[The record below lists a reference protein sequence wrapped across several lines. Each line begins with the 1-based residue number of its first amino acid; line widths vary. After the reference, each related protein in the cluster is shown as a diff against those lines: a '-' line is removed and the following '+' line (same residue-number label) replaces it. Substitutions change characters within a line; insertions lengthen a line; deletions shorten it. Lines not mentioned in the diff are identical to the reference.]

1 MKKVAN
7 CTACCQRTWRKC
19 VHTLTMHIAM
29 LTHWAHTE
37 RNKPYSTLM
46 STTIGLIIYFILLY
60 IYILFF
66 LNPTVA
72 FLSLYGTYECNLFF
86 LKNKPVLNL

>member
-7 CTACCQRTWRKC
+7 CTACWQRTWRKC
-19 VHTLTMHIAM
+19 VLTLTMHIAM
-29 LTHWAHTE
+29 LTHWGHTE

-46 STTIGLIIYFILLY
+46 STTIGLIIFFILLY

-66 LNPTVA
+66 FYPTVV
-72 FLSLYGTYECNLFF
+72 FLSLYGTYEYNLFF
-86 LKNKPVLNL
+86 LNKPVLNL